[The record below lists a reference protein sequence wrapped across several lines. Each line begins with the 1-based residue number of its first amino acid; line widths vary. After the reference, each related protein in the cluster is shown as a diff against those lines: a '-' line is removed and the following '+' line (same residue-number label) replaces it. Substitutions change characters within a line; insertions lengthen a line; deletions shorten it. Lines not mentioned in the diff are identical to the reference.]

1 MNKYHY
7 EIASLERC
15 DAMSMFF
22 AALTLVSGVFICGV
36 SIDEEVQG
44 FKLNLCFGRL
54 SVVFLAVSFGGESEG
69 APESLSFQKYGLILV
84 WSGTGPQIL
93 SFPAPQNPS
102 KSTHEFTEN
111 TELIHQCRGDLVVR
125 PALQPAS
132 GYEPPGRPVS
142 DADAIG

>member
-44 FKLNLCFGRL
+44 FKLNLWTH
-54 SVVFLAVSFGGESEG
+54 SAFGGTHTQPVLKRFSD
-69 APESLSFQKYGLILV
+69 
-84 WSGTGPQIL
+84 
-93 SFPAPQNPS
+93 NPS
-102 KSTHEFTEN
+102 GKEGNPYEFAN
-111 TELIHQCRGDLVVR
+111 KVKHLIHLD
-125 PALQPAS
+125 
-132 GYEPPGRPVS
+132 
-142 DADAIG
+142 